1 MDKMLIVDDS
11 EVCRKPFRE
20 VAQDADGVPYLEIAE
35 AETGEDGLA
44 YFKEHLDI
52 VYAIVDVHL
61 PGINGFAMLKR
72 MNEFDPERFREL
84 RIFMT
89 CTESCHH
96 EDGHGGDHGDDHGDD
111 HGHDHG
117 DDHVHAHGHNP
128 EEGEVTAA
136 LDISTSWLV
145 KPIDVQNFTE
155 FLAKDYK
162 KRRPLSST

>member
-11 EVCRKPFRE
+11 EVCRKPFRG
-20 VAQDADGVPYLEIAE
+20 VAQDAEGVPFLEIVE
-35 AETGEDGLA
+35 TETGEDGLA
-44 YFKEHLDI
+44 YFKEHLNI

-72 MNEFDPERFREL
+72 MNEFDQERFRKL

-89 CTESCHH
+89 CTQSCHH
-96 EDGHGGDHGDDHGDD
+96 EDGHGDDHGDDHGHD

-117 DDHVHAHGHNP
+117 DDHVHAHGDIP

-136 LDISTSWLV
+136 LNVSTSWLV
-145 KPIDVQNFTE
+145 KPINVEHFTQ
-155 FLAKDYK
+155 FLAKDYE
-162 KRRPLSST
+162 KRRVLNST